1 MQNIIKA
8 PFYQLD
14 TIKASEGEIAMDSIK
29 SDTYYIY
36 HNGEWHEMAIN
47 PKGIELDLYS
57 LNKQIIMQLPFLEG
71 KIVDSKKKLF
81 NELLEK
87 TRNVYYMLYG
97 KEISY
102 FTVFHYE
109 SFETENFDDLVVECL
124 ENIGNIKS
132 IEYADE
138 EKNAIEIWVES
149 KQTHDVTCL
158 YLFPYDTGVVT
169 FRG

>member
-1 MQNIIKA
+1 MQNLIKA

-14 TIKASEGEIAMDSIK
+14 TIEANEGDIAIDTIK
-29 SDTYYIY
+29 LNTYYIY
-36 HNGEWHEMAIN
+36 QNKAWHEMAIN
-47 PKGIELDLYS
+47 PNGIELDLYS
-57 LNKQIIMQLPFLEG
+57 LNKQIIMQLPFLEES
-71 KIVDSKKKLF
+71 VVNSKKKML
-81 NELLEK
+81 NEFLEN

-109 SFETENFDDLVVECL
+109 SFEIENFDDLVIECL

-149 KQTHDVTCL
+149 KKTHDITCL
-158 YLFPYDTGVVT
+158 YLFPYDTGIVT